1 MAIKFFDC
9 FAGIGGFRSG
19 LEQAGGF
26 ECIGFCE
33 IDKHAAAAYRAMYDT
48 EGEIFYDDITR
59 IDTARMPDFDLFVG
73 GFPCQAFS
81 CCGKMGGFDDPRGAL
96 FFELARIIKNKRPAA
111 FLLENVPAL
120 LGHQS
125 GRTFGTILYTLSE
138 LGYCVEWMVH
148 NSARFGVPQSRRRT
162 YIVGHRRPERAGKI
176 FPVEC
181 GDCESPVEIIGGP
194 QGSRVYSAEG
204 TAVTQCYSG
213 RFDARHPCRALATAS
228 QHRVAGSGGG
238 GGKTGLYFFD
248 MNPDFDFT
256 ENARCLLARYDSGV
270 SNHKGVNSRIFV
282 EGNFPGA
289 VRFID
294 KNGVL
299 RIGIL
304 RKLMPLES
312 WRLQGFED
320 DQFNKVAAL
329 GMRDGQLYKMAGNA
343 VSVPVIKAIGEKI
356 RDVIFDGGEEK

>member
-1 MAIKFFDC
+1 
-9 FAGIGGFRSG
+9 
-19 LEQAGGF
+19 
-26 ECIGFCE
+26 
-33 IDKHAAAAYRAMYDT
+33 
-48 EGEIFYDDITR
+48 
-59 IDTARMPDFDLFVG
+59 MPDFDLFVG
-73 GFPCQAFS
+73 GFPCQPYSVAS
-81 CCGKMGGFDDPRGAL
+81 SHPRGFDDPRGAL
-96 FFELARIIKNKRPAA
+96 FFELARIIKEKRPAA

-120 LGHQS
+120 IGHRS
-125 GRTFGTILYTLSE
+125 GETFRAVLYTLSE

-181 GDCESPVEIIGGP
+181 GDCESPVKIIGGS

-204 TAVTQCYSG
+204 TAVTQC
-213 RFDARHPCRALATAS
+213 A
-228 QHRVAGSGGG
+228 GGG
-238 GGKTGLYFFD
+238 SGGKTGLYFFD

-270 SNHKGVNSRIFV
+270 SNHKGVNSGIFI
-282 EGNFPGA
+282 EGDCPGA

-304 RKLMPLES
+304 RKLMPIES
-312 WRLQGFED
+312 WRLQGFDD
-320 DQFNKVAAL
+320 DQFNRAAAL
-329 GMRDGQLYKMAGNA
+329 GLSDGQLYKMAGNA

-356 RDVIFDGGEEK
+356 RDVIFNGGSEIIA